1 MAQLESLASSPA
13 KSRCNSGC
21 PGLDDVLAGG
31 FPRGYFY
38 LLEGEPGTGKTTL
51 ALQFMAEGLRNGE
64 KVLYITLSESPADLQ
79 TVARTHGIKI
89 DGTNFVHLKPSEED
103 LKPDGQ
109 YTVFHPSEI
118 ELGDRLQTIVTEIGR
133 HKPQRLVIDALSN
146 FASGKRSAA
155 LSPSSDRI
163 A

>member
-1 MAQLESLASSPA
+1 MASSPA

-118 ELGDRLQTIVTEIGR
+118 ELGDRLC
-133 HKPQRLVIDALSN
+133 
-146 FASGKRSAA
+146 KRSAA